1 MNVLS
6 VLKPIL
12 ESHDIKKVGQ
22 NLKYDKHLLAN
33 HGITLEG
40 IKDDTMLMSYVIN
53 STGNRHDMDTLASV
67 YLNKNTT
74 KYEDVTGKGAKQ
86 IPFQEVPLDIASN
99 YAAEDADITLQLQ
112 KVLSKNL
119 SSIESLQK
127 LYSEIELPLLNVLT
141 SMERNGALIDSE
153 LLLKQSREISKII
166 EELEKKAHDLAGE
179 EFNLSSPKQLQTLL
193 FEKLKLPVI
202 KKTPKGQPSTAEPI
216 LQELALDYPLPKVI
230 MHHRTL
236 TKLKTTYTDRLPEQI
251 NAATGRIHSSYHQAV
266 TATGRLSSSDP
277 NLQNIPIK
285 SPEGRKVRQAFI
297 APSGYKILAADYSQ
311 IELRIMAHLSGDTGL
326 LNAFNSGLDVHKA
339 TASEVF
345 SVGIEEVSQEQR
357 RCAKAINFGL
367 IYGMSSFGLAKQLDI
382 SRNDAEK
389 YKNMYFERY
398 PDVLKYMEE
407 TRLLA
412 AEQGYVETLFGRR
425 LYLSEINSNNAIRR
439 KAAERTAINAPM
451 QGTAADIIK
460 VAMINVHGWLKSHN
474 NIKLIMQ
481 VHDEL
486 VFEVPSDE
494 VSSASSGIEM
504 LMSNAAELSVPLVVD
519 IGVGENWDEAH

>member
-1 MNVLS
+1 MDLPVNINDLINESQSNTPCIETLKILLKEFEFKSWLLDLDKSNESTVEQENHTSQRETKPEIINTNYELVLSDDRFKYWVTKLKKADLISFDTETTSLNYIDSRIVGISVSCNEGTAAYIPFSHEYEGVPQQLSQMNVLS

-153 LLLKQSREISKII
+153 LLLKQSREISKTI

-193 FEKLKLPVI
+193 FEKLKLPII

-216 LQELALDYPLPKVI
+216 LQ
-230 MHHRTL
+230 
-236 TKLKTTYTDRLPEQI
+236 
-251 NAATGRIHSSYHQAV
+251 
-266 TATGRLSSSDP
+266 
-277 NLQNIPIK
+277 
-285 SPEGRKVRQAFI
+285 
-297 APSGYKILAADYSQ
+297 
-311 IELRIMAHLSGDTGL
+311 
-326 LNAFNSGLDVHKA
+326 
-339 TASEVF
+339 
-345 SVGIEEVSQEQR
+345 
-357 RCAKAINFGL
+357 
-367 IYGMSSFGLAKQLDI
+367 
-382 SRNDAEK
+382 
-389 YKNMYFERY
+389 
-398 PDVLKYMEE
+398 
-407 TRLLA
+407 
-412 AEQGYVETLFGRR
+412 
-425 LYLSEINSNNAIRR
+425 
-439 KAAERTAINAPM
+439 
-451 QGTAADIIK
+451 
-460 VAMINVHGWLKSHN
+460 
-474 NIKLIMQ
+474 
-481 VHDEL
+481 
-486 VFEVPSDE
+486 
-494 VSSASSGIEM
+494 
-504 LMSNAAELSVPLVVD
+504 
-519 IGVGENWDEAH
+519 NWR

>member
-1 MNVLS
+1 
-6 VLKPIL
+6 
-12 ESHDIKKVGQ
+12 
-22 NLKYDKHLLAN
+22 
-33 HGITLEG
+33 
-40 IKDDTMLMSYVIN
+40 
-53 STGNRHDMDTLASV
+53 
-67 YLNKNTT
+67 
-74 KYEDVTGKGAKQ
+74 
-86 IPFQEVPLDIASN
+86 
-99 YAAEDADITLQLQ
+99 
-112 KVLSKNL
+112 
-119 SSIESLQK
+119 
-127 LYSEIELPLLNVLT
+127 
-141 SMERNGALIDSE
+141 
-153 LLLKQSREISKII
+153 
-166 EELEKKAHDLAGE
+166 
-179 EFNLSSPKQLQTLL
+179 
-193 FEKLKLPVI
+193 
-202 KKTPKGQPSTAEPI
+202 
-216 LQELALDYPLPKVI
+216 

-251 NAATGRIHSSYHQAV
+251 NSATGRIHSSYHQAV

>member
-1 MNVLS
+1 
-6 VLKPIL
+6 
-12 ESHDIKKVGQ
+12 
-22 NLKYDKHLLAN
+22 
-33 HGITLEG
+33 
-40 IKDDTMLMSYVIN
+40 
-53 STGNRHDMDTLASV
+53 
-67 YLNKNTT
+67 
-74 KYEDVTGKGAKQ
+74 
-86 IPFQEVPLDIASN
+86 
-99 YAAEDADITLQLQ
+99 
-112 KVLSKNL
+112 
-119 SSIESLQK
+119 
-127 LYSEIELPLLNVLT
+127 
-141 SMERNGALIDSE
+141 
-153 LLLKQSREISKII
+153 
-166 EELEKKAHDLAGE
+166 
-179 EFNLSSPKQLQTLL
+179 
-193 FEKLKLPVI
+193 
-202 KKTPKGQPSTAEPI
+202 
-216 LQELALDYPLPKVI
+216 

-251 NAATGRIHSSYHQAV
+251 NSATGRIHSSYHQAV

-345 SVGIEEVSQEQR
+345 SVGIEEVSQNKED
-357 RCAKAINFGL
+357 AKAINFGL

-494 VSSASSGIEM
+494 VSSASSRIEM

-519 IGVGENWDEAH
+519 IGVGENWDEATSTLSYTSM